1 MGGSTVREA
10 TSVGARLL
18 VGPFNR
24 VEGDLEVA
32 LTIDGDRVREA
43 HVNATMYR
51 GFEQILQGKDPH
63 DALVYV
69 PRICGICSVSQSVAA
84 ARALADLAG
93 VTVPPNGQLA
103 TNLILAVENLAD
115 HLTHFYL
122 FFMPDFVR
130 PVYANRPW
138 HAEVL
143 RRFAPDRGEQVRAAT
158 AARQRWFT
166 LLGTLGGKWPHTQ
179 SVEPGGSTRPID
191 AAERVRLLARVREF
205 RRFLEEQ
212 LFNAPLEA
220 ITSLDHEEALWA
232 WHAQDP
238 MGGDLRCFL
247 SLVLDLGLQSLGP
260 GPGRYLSYGAYAL
273 PGGTAALPGG
283 LWRHDTQS
291 NEPVDSHSI
300 SEDATHAWLAQARAP
315 LHPWHGLTRPEPDKP
330 LAYTWNKA
338 PRLGGEVV
346 ETGAIARQLTSAQ
359 PLVRDAV
366 SRHGGGVYTRVLA
379 RLVELA
385 RVVPMMESWLQALRP
400 GEVFCEPTRLPE
412 HGQGMGLSEA
422 ARGSLGHWVVVQH
435 GRIANYQI
443 VSPTSWNFSP
453 RDAAG
458 VPGALEQALVGA
470 PVRPGERTP
479 VAVQHIVR
487 SFDPCMVCTVH

>member
-1 MGGSTVREA
+1 MS
-10 TSVGARLL
+10 RLL

-32 LTIDGDRVREA
+32 LEIDGDRVRSA
-43 HVNATMYR
+43 QVNATMYR
-51 GFEQILQGKDPH
+51 GFEQILQGKDPR

-69 PRICGICSVSQSVAA
+69 PRICGICSVSQSVAS
-84 ARALADLAG
+84 ARTLADLAG
-93 VTVPPNGQLA
+93 VSPPPNGQLA

-122 FFMPDFVR
+122 FFMPDFCR
-130 PVYANRPW
+130 PVYADRPW
-138 HAEVL
+138 HTEVR
-143 RRFAPDRGEQVRAAT
+143 RRFLPDVGEQVRAAT

-179 SVEPGGSTRPID
+179 SVEPGGSTRAID

-205 RRFLEEQ
+205 RRFLEHQ
-212 LFNAPLEA
+212 LFDVPLEA
-220 ITSLDHEEALWA
+220 IASLQDEDALWS
-232 WHAQDP
+232 WHAQNP
-238 MGGDLRCFL
+238 MGGDMRCFL
-247 SLVLDLGLQSLGP
+247 SLVHDLDLQSLGP
-260 GPGRYLSYGAYAL
+260 GPGRYLSYGAYAR
-273 PGGTAALPGG
+273 PEGGFALPGG
-283 LWRHDTQS
+283 LWRHGAQAV
-291 NEPVDSHSI
+291 EPVDTHTI

-315 LHPWHGLTRPEPDKP
+315 LHPWHGLTRPDPDKP

-338 PRLGGEVV
+338 PRLDGEVI
-346 ETGAIARQLTSAQ
+346 ETGAIARQLSSAQ

-366 SRHGGGVYTRVLA
+366 QRHGGVVYTRVLA
-379 RLVELA
+379 RLLELA
-385 RVVPMMESWLQALRP
+385 RVVPLMETWLLALRP
-400 GEVFCEPTRLPE
+400 GERFCEPTRLPE
-412 HGQGMGLSEA
+412 HGHGMGLSEA
-422 ARGSLGHWVVVQH
+422 ARGSLGHWLVVQH

-443 VSPTSWNFSP
+443 VAPTSWNFSP

-470 PVRPGERTP
+470 PVRDGEKTP